1 MNGIKQMLFR
11 VAGLLRRRKIED
23 EMTEEFRCHLEMQS
37 AANIASGMSS
47 EDALDAAR
55 RDFGGID
62 QIKERY
68 RDERILVSLDQILKE
83 VRGILRSFWRAPKFT
98 APILTTLILGIGAA
112 TLIFELT
119 GWITIRALPFL
130 NPQQTVILGT
140 RNKQNIY
147 QAGLYPFQ
155 FEAYRQ
161 RTDLFEKFAGAKKS
175 WINVLIDKEPVAATR
190 VQILPDFFPI
200 LGIVP
205 GLGRSF
211 LPSEFEPGEDSE
223 VVITDLFWRQHFNG
237 SASALGKSILVE
249 GRRCVIVGIL
259 KTNQLLLGVD
269 GDIFQPLAFRNDP
282 ASPFE
287 PFLRT
292 VVQLKTGISRAQGL
306 AALLLTP
313 VSEPQ
318 ISFFVG
324 AKPEFT
330 QAKDVYNSGGY
341 WLILAAGI
349 LLYTVACLNAANL
362 MLVRFS
368 GRRREWNIRLAIG
381 GSRRDVIRL
390 VILESGLLVLMS
402 AAAVGLFARGLFPVL
417 VSFYGRNEEAA
428 FATYWNLPTL
438 LCIAVLS
445 VLALV
450 AMVLTP
456 ILGLYRQDIPR
467 GIYEGSIP
475 IGERPGTRRMRNALV
490 VLQTCFAV
498 ILIVGAALMLQT
510 FHKLQHVDL
519 GFDPKGKAKI
529 YLSFPRNGQIAVP
542 EKRRQLLEA
551 IKEKLMRIPGVND
564 ASFGSEVL
572 LMGGYYGSNEIRGA
586 DGTYLSVQMD
596 YVSENFQ
603 KTAGLTMHRGN
614 WVGDK
619 PNGQVVINE
628 TLAKACFGQRD
639 PIGQFL
645 KLKGSSQDIPM
656 EVIGVVKDVHESLRS
671 SPGMHLY
678 IPAAANP
685 LGASTFVVRFN
696 GKQDPSFGYIV
707 RKTIYDLDPSVLPTV
722 TPFSDVI
729 GNMAFMERY
738 ASAVLNG
745 LSSVALFMA
754 AIGLFS
760 ALACTVDMR
769 MSEFGVRMALGA
781 TPWNIAAM
789 VMRRGLFLAGI
800 GVVLGGLCAFGF
812 TRFMRS
818 ILFATAPFEPS
829 AYFAATLVL
838 FLVALLTCWIPAR
851 RAADSD
857 VAGLLRA
864 E

>member
-1 MNGIKQMLFR
+1 L
-11 VAGLLRRRKIED
+11 A
-23 EMTEEFRCHLEMQS
+23 
-37 AANIASGMSS
+37 
-47 EDALDAAR
+47 
-55 RDFGGID
+55 
-62 QIKERY
+62 
-68 RDERILVSLDQILKE
+68 
-83 VRGILRSFWRAPKFT
+83 
-98 APILTTLILGIGAA
+98 LGIGAA

-119 GWITIRALPFL
+119 GWITIRAFPFP
-130 NPQQTVILGT
+130 NSQQIVILGT

-147 QAGLYPFQ
+147 QGGLYAFQ

-161 RTDLFEKFAGAKKS
+161 RTDLFDKFAGAQRS
-175 WINVLIDKEPVAATR
+175 WINVMIDKEPVAATR
-190 VQILPDFFPI
+190 VQILPEFFAI

-205 GLGRSF
+205 DLGRSF
-211 LPSEFEPGEDSE
+211 LPSEFGPGEDAE
-223 VVITDLFWRQHFNG
+223 VVITDLFWRRHLNG

-249 GRRCVIVGIL
+249 GRSCVIVGIL
-259 KTNQLLLGVD
+259 KANQLLLGVN
-269 GDIFQPLAFRNDP
+269 GDIYQPLAFRYNS
-282 ASPFE
+282 ASPYE

-292 VVQLKTGISRAQGL
+292 VARLKSGISREQGL
-306 AALLLTP
+306 AALLATP
-313 VSEPQ
+313 ISEPHD
-318 ISFFVG
+318 SFFGVA

-330 QAKDVYNSGGY
+330 QPKDVYNSGGY
-341 WLILAAGI
+341 WLILAAGV
-349 LLYTVACLNAANL
+349 LLFTVACLNAANL

-381 GSRRDVIRL
+381 GSRWDVIRL
-390 VILESGLLVLMS
+390 VILESGLLVLIS
-402 AAAVGLFARGLFPVL
+402 AAAVALSARGLFPVL
-417 VSFYGRNEEAA
+417 VSFYGRNEDAA

-445 VLALV
+445 VVALF
-450 AMVLTP
+450 AMILTP
-456 ILGLYRQDIPR
+456 MLGLLRQDIPS

-475 IGERPGTRRMRNALV
+475 IGERPGTRSMRNALV

-498 ILIVGAALMLQT
+498 VLIVGAALMLQT

-529 YLSFPRNGQIAVP
+529 YLSFPHKGQMAVP

-572 LMGGYYGSNEIRGA
+572 LMGGYYGTNEIRAA

-596 YVSENFQ
+596 YVSKNFQ
-603 KTAGLTMHRGN
+603 KTAGLSMHRGN
-614 WVGDK
+614 WVEDK

-639 PIGQFL
+639 PVGQYL

-656 EVIGVVKDVHESLRS
+656 QVIGVVRDVRESLRS

-678 IPAAANP
+678 MSVAANP
-685 LGASTFVVRFN
+685 LGASTFVVRFD
-696 GKQDPSFGYIV
+696 GKQDPSFESIV
-707 RKTIYDLDPSVLPTV
+707 RKIIYDLDPSVLPTV
-722 TPFSDVI
+722 TPFSDVV
-729 GNMAFMERY
+729 GNLAFMERY

-745 LSSVALFMA
+745 LSSVALIMA
-754 AIGLFS
+754 AIGFFS

-769 MSEFGVRMALGA
+769 MSEFGVRLALGA
-781 TPWNIAAM
+781 TPWGIAAM

-800 GVVLGGLCAFGF
+800 GVVLGALCAFGL

-818 ILFATAPFEPS
+818 MLFETASFEPG
-829 AYFAATLVL
+829 AYFAAALVL

-864 E
+864 Q